1 MWEWP
6 DLVNSSGEMSGGAA
20 IKTGSFLAHIAQV
33 MEAKKS
39 LEEKEREF
47 AQIAS
52 EEKRLRN
59 MDEQFRHLQNQ
70 HFSKVGQVS

>member
-1 MWEWP
+1 
-6 DLVNSSGEMSGGAA
+6 MSGGAA

-59 MDEQFRHLQNQ
+59 MDEQFRHLQNH